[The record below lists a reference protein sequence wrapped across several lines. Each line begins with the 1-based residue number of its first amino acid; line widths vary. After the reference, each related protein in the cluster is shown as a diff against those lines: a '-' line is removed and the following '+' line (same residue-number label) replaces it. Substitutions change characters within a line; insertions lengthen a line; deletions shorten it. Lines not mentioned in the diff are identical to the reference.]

1 MGRGSMIPTGIEES
15 TAFTVIW
22 WMVAALT
29 VTSACLVILSQDLL
43 KAALALVVSFLGIA
57 GIFVLLNAE
66 FLAVVQVLIYAG
78 AIPILIIFAILLMR
92 DVQRGSPF
100 NRFRWPA
107 ILMAGGLLFLI
118 LSVVLNTDWNL
129 LKDLQMS
136 DSDQQLVSNLYADHT
151 PALGGLLFKEY
162 ALALE
167 VAALILLSAALGAM
181 ALVRES

>member
-1 MGRGSMIPTGIEES
+1 MIPTGIEES
-15 TAFTVIW
+15 AAFTVIW
-22 WMVAALT
+22 WMIASLT
-29 VTSACLVILSQDLL
+29 VISAILVILLQDLL

-57 GIFVLLNAE
+57 GVFVLLNAE

-107 ILMAGGLLFLI
+107 TLVAGGILLLI

-129 LKDLQMS
+129 LRETS
-136 DSDQQLVSNLYADHT
+136 IPGPEQQLISDFYSDNT
-151 PALGGLLFKEY
+151 PVLGELLFQEY
-162 ALALE
+162 AVALE
-167 VAALILLSAALGAM
+167 IAALVLLSSALGAM
-181 ALVRES
+181 ALVRER